1 MKLNATKVSSGISP
15 ELRLRRAVMSCLLWE
30 SNFYEDG
37 MSIADRIDCLC
48 DRVSPET
55 IAEVAIEARRDHHL
69 RHVPLLLLCGLARR
83 GSGRIVSDT
92 VAEVISRADELAELL
107 AIYWRNGRAPL
118 SNPLRRGLAK
128 AFTKF
133 NEYEL
138 AKYAGKTK
146 AISLRDVMFLCHP
159 KPKSESQARVFMEL
173 ANNTLRSPDTW
184 EVSLSAGG
192 DKKET
197 FERLIREQKLGYL
210 ALLRNLRN
218 MRDAGCDMQLVEA
231 AILLRRGAEKVLP
244 FRFVAAARA
253 VPSLEQS
260 LDIAMSASINALPRL
275 SGKTIVL
282 VDVSG
287 SMWSL
292 LSLRSDL
299 SRMDAAASLA
309 SVVNAEDLRV
319 FSFSDDVVEVPP
331 RRGMAGVDAI
341 IGSQSHCGT
350 KLGHAV
356 SRINAMPHDRLIVIS
371 DEQSH
376 DIVPSPAASRAYM
389 INVSTDRNGV
399 GYGGGWTH
407 IDGFSEHVIRFISE
421 IERCE

>member
-1 MKLNATKVSSGISP
+1 MKLNTTEAAISISS
-15 ELRLRRAVMSCLLWE
+15 EEQLHRAVMSCLLWE
-30 SNFYEDG
+30 DNFYENG
-37 MSIADRIDCLC
+37 MSIADRIDTLC

-55 IAEVAIEARRDHHL
+55 IATTAIIARKHHHL
-69 RHVPLLLLCGLARR
+69 RHSPLLLLCGLARR
-83 GSGRIVSDT
+83 GSGRLVSDT
-92 VAEVISRADELAELL
+92 IAEVITRADELAELL
-107 AIYWRNGRAPL
+107 AIYWRNGRRPL

-159 KPKSESQARVFMEL
+159 KPASEEQARVFMEL
-173 ANNTLRSPDTW
+173 ANNTLQPPDTW

-231 AILLRRGAEKVLP
+231 AILMRRGAEKVLP

-253 VPSLEQS
+253 VPSLEQP
-260 LDIAMSASINALPRL
+260 LDIAMAASINALPRL

-287 SMWSL
+287 SMWAQ
-292 LSLRSDL
+292 LSRRSDL

-309 SVVNAEDLRV
+309 SILNAEDLRV
-319 FSFSDDVVEVPP
+319 FSFSDDVIEVPP

-341 IGSQSHCGT
+341 VNSQHHCGT
-350 KLGHAV
+350 KLGRAV
-356 SRINAMPHDRLIVIS
+356 KEINSLPHDRLIVIS
-371 DEQSH
+371 DEQA
-376 DIVPSPAASRAYM
+376 DDVVPSPAARLAYM
-389 INVSTDRNGV
+389 INVSTDQNGV

-421 IERCE
+421 IELL